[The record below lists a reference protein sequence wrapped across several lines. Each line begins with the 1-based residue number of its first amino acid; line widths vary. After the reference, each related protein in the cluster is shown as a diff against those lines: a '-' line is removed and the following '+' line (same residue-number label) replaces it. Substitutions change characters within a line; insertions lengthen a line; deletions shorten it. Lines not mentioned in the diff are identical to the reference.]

1 MPQPIAK
8 RCVAEALG
16 TFFLLA
22 AVVGSGIM
30 AERLANGNTALALLA
45 NTVATGAA
53 LVALIISFAAVSG
66 AHFNPVVTLSFAL
79 SRDLAWR
86 DAPFYLLAQ
95 LAGGIAVV
103 MAANTMF
110 GLAAV
115 QVSHHPRTG
124 MAQVLSEFVATFGLL
139 SVIL

>member
-79 SRDLAWR
+79 SRDFDWR
-86 DAPFYLLAQ
+86 DAPLYLLAQ
-95 LAGGIAVV
+95 LVGGIAGV

-115 QVSHHPRTG
+115 LVSHQPRTG
-124 MAQVLSEFVATFGLL
+124 MAQ
-139 SVIL
+139 